1 MLDARKTSNDF
12 VPVKVNNEPAEVVCN
27 FKTLRTL
34 IDSKLSV
41 SGNTDLIYYKNN
53 NKNKQT
59 KTKKCLYLMHK
70 QRCFDVNHE
79 LLQTVY
85 KSLVQT
91 VLIGT

>member
-1 MLDARKTSNDF
+1 MNQLR
-12 VPVKVNNEPAEVVCN
+12 CN

-34 IDSKLSV
+34 IDSKLIV
-41 SGNTDLIYYKNN
+41 NGNTGLIYYKNN

-59 KTKKCLYLMHK
+59 KTKKRLYLMHK
-70 QRCFDVNHE
+70 QRCFDVNLE